1 MQAGKLNRRVSIQAR
16 TVTYNTMNEEVEAW
30 AHSFYTWAQVVT
42 TGGGEFY
49 AAQRLNSEVSAV
61 FNVRYDK
68 DITIYHRINYGG
80 RTFDILS
87 VNDVDG
93 GRKKMQI
100 AAKEVL

>member
-1 MQAGKLNRRVSIQAR
+1 MEAGKLNRRVSIQSR
-16 TVTYNTMNEEVEAW
+16 TVTYNAFNEEVETW
-30 AHSFYTWAQVVT
+30 AHSFYVWAQVVT

-80 RTFDILS
+80 RIFDILS

-93 GRKKMQI
+93 MRKVLQI